1 MIAMLFATNR
11 EARPFLALVGAE
23 IIESQP
29 FAVYQ
34 SAAHPRLRIV
44 VSRMGKVAAA
54 TACQAMILGH
64 HATHIVNAGAC
75 GALRD
80 APELAVGQM
89 VHITDAVEGDHEVFG
104 KRVAPVACNVSVGA
118 ALPPA
123 RLVTSDRPVFDA
135 QRRAAYALFGDVV
148 DMEGAAVARVASLYR
163 VPCELIKGITDNAQ
177 HLERDTL
184 LANLDMVCDQLALF
198 LLKALSVWDHA

>member
-1 MIAMLFATNR
+1 MIAVLFATNR
-11 EARPFLALVGAE
+11 EARPFLTLVGAE

-29 FAVYQ
+29 FAVFQ

-44 VSRMGKVAAA
+44 ISRMGKVAAA
-54 TACQAMILGH
+54 TACQAMILVH
-64 HATHIVNAGAC
+64 HATHIINAGAC

-104 KRVAPVACNVSVGA
+104 KRVAPVACNVRVGA
-118 ALPPA
+118 GLPPA

-148 DMEGAAVARVASLYR
+148 DMEGAAVARVASLYQR
-163 VPCELIKGITDNAQ
+163 PCDLIKGVTDSAL

-184 LANLDMVCDQLALF
+184 LANLDMVCDKLALF
-198 LLKALSVWDHA
+198 LLNALCAWDHA